1 MDKTSV
7 KVLLYMNSQSQPVS
21 AEKISEKFGSN
32 GEQSLKML
40 HEGGYISRSIDRH
53 ETSGSFVH
61 VYELEPLGRDFLEHR
76 FGILFD
82 KWLSR
87 ANGLLPI
94 LGGALLSKPL
104 WAILDWAIDKA
115 AAIWEWILRWF

>member
-21 AEKISEKFGSN
+21 AEKISEKYGSN
-32 GEQSLKML
+32 GTQSLKML
-40 HEGGYISRSIDRH
+40 HAAEYISRRIEKD
-53 ETSGSFVH
+53 EPSGSFVH

-76 FGILFD
+76 FGNLFD

-87 ANGLLPI
+87 ANGLIPI

-115 AAIWEWILRWF
+115 AKIWEWILRWF